1 MLKIALV
8 DDDCNLLVLLFVMFK
23 TKGFEVIIYHN
34 RQSA

>member
-8 DDDCNLLVLLFVMFK
+8 DDDRNLLMLLFLMFQ
-23 TKGFEVIIYHN
+23 TKGFEVIIYQY

>member
-8 DDDCNLLVLLFVMFK
+8 DNDRNLLMLLFVMFQ

-34 RQSA
+34 GQSA

>member
-8 DDDCNLLVLLFVMFK
+8 DDDRDLLMLLFLMFQ
-23 TKGFEVIIYHN
+23 TKGFEVIIYYN

>member
-8 DDDCNLLVLLFVMFK
+8 DDDRNLLILLFLMFQ